1 MKKPWIK
8 IKEDFQCNGC
18 LTRKPLWLRDL
29 WVKKILLFGEKQ
41 ADGRGNAEFLARRAQ
56 FSGLW
61 IDGENVQAI
70 GVLARDDQEC
80 CARSYSKMPW
90 SFDIGY
96 GLSERGE
103 RSCGGI
109 DAIASDRLVAAI
121 GCVKESPVRVDFDFG
136 SGVWFL
142 VVGG

>member
-18 LTRKPLWLRDL
+18 LTRKPLLLLDL

-41 ADGRGNAEFLARRAQ
+41 ADGRGNTEFLAGGAQ

-70 GVLARDDQEC
+70 GVLARDDEEC
-80 CARSYSKMPW
+80 RPRGNRKMAR

-96 GLSERGE
+96 GLTEGRECSG
-103 RSCGGI
+103 GGI
-109 DAIASDRLVAAI
+109 DAVASDGLVAAI
-121 GCVKESPVRVDFDFG
+121 GCVEESTIRMDFDLG
-136 SGVWFL
+136 GGVRFF
-142 VVGG
+142 VIRG